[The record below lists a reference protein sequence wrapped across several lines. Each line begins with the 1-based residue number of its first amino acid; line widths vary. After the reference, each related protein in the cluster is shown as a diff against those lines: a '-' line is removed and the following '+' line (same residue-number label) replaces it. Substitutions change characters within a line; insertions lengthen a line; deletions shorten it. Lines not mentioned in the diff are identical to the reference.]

1 MGESSVSM
9 TESATARRINQLCA
23 VYLHKSSGKRYY
35 IALSAEGFHEMHE
48 TFEANGISGP
58 SRYVSAKQLENAEIW
73 SKV

>member
-1 MGESSVSM
+1 MCGM
-9 TESATARRINQLCA
+9 TESAQVRRINQLCE

-35 IALSAEGFHEMHE
+35 IAYSAEGFHEMHQI
-48 TFEANGISGP
+48 GGYPISGP

>member
-23 VYLHKSSGKRYY
+23 VYLHKPTNRSYY
-35 IALSAEGFHEMHE
+35 IAYSSEGFHEMHE
-48 TFEANGISGP
+48 TFEAHGISGP